1 VPLSCV
7 SGFPVE
13 TYVNRFISE
22 ASTGGNEWRYC
33 ILEPKIP
40 PPQVAPLTEEEEA
53 AAEAAEIARM
63 MKDLEMAQQAAIA
76 REELAAERREL
87 HDLEGGILL
96 RGCCR
101 CHAHGPE
108 TR

>member
-1 VPLSCV
+1 
-7 SGFPVE
+7 
-13 TYVNRFISE
+13 VNRFISE